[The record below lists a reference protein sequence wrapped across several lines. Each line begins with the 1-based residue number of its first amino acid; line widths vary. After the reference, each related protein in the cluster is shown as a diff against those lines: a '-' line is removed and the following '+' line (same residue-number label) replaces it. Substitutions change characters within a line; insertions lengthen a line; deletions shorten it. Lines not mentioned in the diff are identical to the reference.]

1 MIKMNRCYKKAAFL
15 AAMLYLLVSAVAYAG
30 EETAQSAQG
39 VLAADACIKV
49 GTVEILDEPGG
60 TTAAKTVVS
69 NPGAAG
75 ANTVTF
81 AALAVNPI
89 SGDIHD
95 RKIDVKTNVPSS
107 GDVTFQITGLK
118 KEAGDTVQCYLWDEN
133 NRPLANNAPG
143 SVAGLKAEGKVR
155 GVKLSW
161 EAGEDDYDA
170 LDHYDIYRDGQKI
183 AVCAG
188 QETTYR
194 DTDIAEGETY
204 RYTVIP
210 VDTDENAGDEAAVSG
225 SRIPVPYYIN
235 LTGSN
240 ETEIN
245 ANGYGL
251 CMGYRDD
258 PARAAYTEAATVTDA
273 DGDSVSCRFAPRG
286 KYVGIYTDRSIAAET
301 NDVVITFTYL
311 DTVGNLSLIYNMA
324 VPDGQD
330 DSAAYA
336 EKNIPI
342 GAMGGTN
349 TWKEYTVRLTDAD
362 FRSSASFFSGCNFGI
377 KATSGDGVYVRRVE
391 MSGLDLY
398 E

>member
-60 TTAAKTVVS
+60 TAAAKTVVS

-170 LDHYDIYRDGQKI
+170 LDHYDIGTPISRREKPI
-183 AVCAG
+183 
-188 QETTYR
+188 
-194 DTDIAEGETY
+194 
-204 RYTVIP
+204 VI
-210 VDTDENAGDEAAVSG
+210 
-225 SRIPVPYYIN
+225 R
-235 LTGSN
+235 
-240 ETEIN
+240 
-245 ANGYGL
+245 
-251 CMGYRDD
+251 
-258 PARAAYTEAATVTDA
+258 
-273 DGDSVSCRFAPRG
+273 
-286 KYVGIYTDRSIAAET
+286 
-301 NDVVITFTYL
+301 
-311 DTVGNLSLIYNMA
+311 
-324 VPDGQD
+324 
-330 DSAAYA
+330 
-336 EKNIPI
+336 
-342 GAMGGTN
+342 
-349 TWKEYTVRLTDAD
+349 
-362 FRSSASFFSGCNFGI
+362 
-377 KATSGDGVYVRRVE
+377 
-391 MSGLDLY
+391 
-398 E
+398 